1 MIYLTPAL
9 EKANPQRARSS
20 AGQAESRRAPV
31 LADLT
36 IADKLGHLVKFDPL
50 PAQAR
55 IREMIVQQRA
65 EIEAGKRPWG
75 RVRLVVVK
83 ARQMGISTEA
93 QAQLFAAVA
102 SRPFSHALTI
112 AHVSE
117 SAAHLHGI
125 ATRFYRTLPD
135 NLRPERQ
142 AQNARGIT
150 FAPPLESRLGIEVVG
165 EGAGRSRTLHG
176 LHASEVALWPG
187 DVRETLAALRG
198 GLVSEPWCLEILE
211 STGYGLGGGFYDEYQ
226 AAKKDG
232 RALFFPW
239 FEDPRYR
246 TRPALTLDDIRRMG
260 GEREAIEHI
269 EATVEKVSRL
279 QGSHT
284 EGPQHDAVVPGL
296 QSQRDALSLGEVRG
310 GGQAHGLDGEQLA
323 WLASKL
329 LGEYGGDVRRFKREF
344 PATEEEAFTGDARQ
358 VFSESI
364 IGRVDAAIA
373 ATARW
378 TDHGMA
384 VPSGADI
391 ARLDTLGVGA
401 LPGDA
406 PGRHLVRCLV
416 ERGGPDSAYVIG
428 ADPAEGLEHGDDSA
442 LVVIDRVR
450 RRVCACARTGLDPD
464 EFATLLS
471 ALGRYYNQAYICVEL
486 NNHGYAVIM
495 RLRDLGYPLIWRERL
510 NEAVDSHVISNF
522 GYRTTAGSKARAVG
536 SLIANVRSGLLVP
549 FPEIREQLVTYVR
562 DEKGK
567 MGAVPG
573 CKDDLVSALWLASIA
588 ADELGVTDPVTA
600 KMLELRAPRMPKDFT
615 KGVPLGAWES
625 MVREQCPDWSLDGG
639 GGGGDYLGSEVR
651 RR

>member
-1 MIYLTPAL
+1 MGNLIDQMRAAEPEPFSGAKSADAKADSAAAAPRRLPA
-9 EKANPQRARSS
+9 
-20 AGQAESRRAPV
+20 

-36 IADKLGHLVKFDPL
+36 IADKLGKLVPFRPL

-55 IREMIVQQRA
+55 IRQMIAEQRA
-65 EIEAGKRPWG
+65 DIEAGRRPHG
-75 RVRLVVVK
+75 RVRIVVVK

-93 QAQLFAAVA
+93 QAELFELIAG
-102 SRPFSHALTI
+102 RPFSHALTI
-112 AHVSE
+112 AHVAE

-135 NLRPERQ
+135 HIRPERQ

-269 EATVEKVSRL
+269 EATVERCSAVPAL
-279 QGSHT
+279 QAGGALLGDRVEGGVVLREPGMHT
-284 EGPQHDAVVPGL
+284 GTSEPGNA
-296 QSQRDALSLGEVRG
+296 RVA
-310 GGQAHGLDGEQLA
+310 GLDGEQLA
-323 WLASKL
+323 WLAQKL

-358 VFSESI
+358 VFSEAI
-364 IGRVDAAIA
+364 IGRVDVSVADGSLERASWDGGGLSCPAI
-373 ATARW
+373 
-378 TDHGMA
+378 
-384 VPSGADI
+384 
-391 ARLDTLGVGA
+391 
-401 LPGDA
+401 
-406 PGRHLVRCLV
+406 HLVRV
-416 ERGGPDSAYVIG
+416 IREAGGPDSAYVIG

-464 EFATLLS
+464 EFAVLLL
-471 ALGRYYNQAYICVEL
+471 ALARYYNQAWLCVEL
-486 NNHGYAVIM
+486 NSIGYAVIS
-495 RLRDLGYPLIWRERL
+495 RLLDTGYPKLFRERMH
-510 NEAVDSHVISNF
+510 ETITARVASSF

-536 SLIANVRSGLLVP
+536 SLISQVRVEGLAIP
-549 FPEIREQLVTYVR
+549 FPEIREQMVTFVR
-562 DEKGK
+562 DERGK

-573 CKDDLVSALWLASIA
+573 TKDDLVSALWLAAIA
-588 ADELGVTDPVTA
+588 AEELGTHDPVAASWPKPLDLTPPVSPSGMIA
-600 KMLELRAPRMPKDFT
+600 ASDFRKLERSQHGQTIEIDRRMRMKPKIGRGT
-615 KGVPLGAWES
+615 L
-625 MVREQCPDWSLDGG
+625 
-639 GGGGDYLGSEVR
+639 
-651 RR
+651 